1 MPTTEAREPDEYEDT
16 ELPAG
21 LLIFTCPDLDQD
33 EKKAREAGAKID
45 SILVSLLNRFADLED
60 IERAL
65 RQAEPSSARARR
77 AREQLLRALGK
88 TDDLIGGVSNAHD
101 ALAFHWNTTTAPVSR

>member
-1 MPTTEAREPDEYEDT
+1 MRSTHRLAV
-16 ELPAG
+16 
-21 LLIFTCPDLDQD
+21 
-33 EKKAREAGAKID
+33 KAGAEID
-45 SILVSLLNRFADLED
+45 EILEACSTRFADLED

-77 AREQLLRALGK
+77 TREQLLRALSK
-88 TDDLIGGVSNAHD
+88 TDDLIGGVGNAHD